1 MFLQNIVYSVPLII
15 IIIFSLV
22 TLSYIYLLDIIRKKQ
37 HFKIESLI
45 IMGSMI
51 WILGNLFELEFLKIQ
66 NKIQWG
72 NLQYVGLIIISISWI
87 IFAIDYA
94 GLKKWLVRRN
104 IILLSIVPVIILI
117 LVYTNGFH
125 HFVIK
130 DYSLGSHLNSV
141 VLEKAFNTGH
151 WIILLYLLISILV
164 GSILIGQMLI
174 KSNHAYRWQATLF
187 ILALIIP
194 VSVIMLFLSGA
205 NPFPHLEIIPISISL
220 SSMLISIILSRS
232 RIGEIVPVAR
242 ENVVDSIND
251 GVIVLDDKNNILDMN
266 KTFQKIFNRNITE
279 VIGRPLK
286 IISENLNKKVESLIK
301 EDIVNDEYF
310 LSTNGKKHAYDIS
323 ISDIFNW
330 QDIHVGKTVL
340 LHDITEKK
348 EKEKVIK
355 YLSFHDK
362 LTGLY
367 NRAYFELELKRL
379 DTKRQLPVSIIMG
392 DVNGLKLIN
401 DAFGYSE
408 GDKLLVK
415 SAELIKDSCRYEDIV
430 SRWGGDEF
438 IILLP
443 NTSNVLTEK
452 IVNRIISSSKKINPL
467 KIPISIS
474 FGYSTKEDIS
484 QSISKVIKDAEERM
498 QRRKMLESKSI
509 YGSLI
514 SSLKRT
520 LWEKS
525 HETEEH
531 TERIKDLAIK
541 LGKSIR
547 LPSNKLDELELLATL
562 HDIGKIAI
570 PDAILQGKKDLN
582 NKEWE
587 IMKKH
592 TEVGYH
598 IATSCPQLVT
608 VADDILLHHEWWDGT
623 GYPYNLKRE
632 EIPVTA
638 RIINIVDAYDVM
650 RNGRPYKE
658 GIGKPETI
666 QELKELSGIQFDP
679 DLVSKF
685 IKILGK
691 K

>member
-1 MFLQNIVYSVPLII
+1 MIFQNIVYSVPLII
-15 IIIFSLV
+15 VILFSVV

-45 IMGSMI
+45 IIGSMI
-51 WILGNLFELEFLKIQ
+51 WILGNIFELEFLKLQ
-66 NKIQWG
+66 NRIQWG
-72 NLQYVGLIIISISWI
+72 KLQYVGIIIIAIAWV
-87 IFAIDYA
+87 IFAINYA
-94 GLKKWLVRRN
+94 GLKKWLTKRN
-104 IILLSIVPVIILI
+104 VILLSILPIVILA
-117 LVYTNGFH
+117 LAYTNELH
-125 HFVIK
+125 HFVIQ

-141 VLEKAFNTGH
+141 VLDKTYNTGH
-151 WIILLYLLISILV
+151 WIILLYLLISLLV
-164 GSILIGQMLI
+164 GSILIGQMLV

-194 VSVIMLFLSGA
+194 ISVIMLFLSGS
-205 NPFPHLEIIPISISL
+205 NPFPYLEIIPVSIAF
-220 SSMLISIILSRS
+220 SSMMISIILSRS

-242 ENVVDSIND
+242 ENVIDSIND
-251 GVIVLDDKNNILDMN
+251 GVLVLDDKNNVLDIN
-266 KTFQKIFNRNITE
+266 KTFQKIFDRNIRE
-279 VIGRPLK
+279 VIGKPLK
-286 IISENLNKKVESLIK
+286 IISTNLNNKVESLIK
-301 EDIVNDEYF
+301 EAIVNDE
-310 LSTNGKKHAYDIS
+310 LTVAPNGKKHIFDIS

-330 QDIHVGKTVL
+330 QDVHVGKTIL

-367 NRAYFELELKRL
+367 NRAYFEVELKRL
-379 DTKRQLPVSIIMG
+379 DVKRQLPVSIIMG

-401 DAFGYSE
+401 DAFGYNE
-408 GDKLLVK
+408 GDKLLKK
-415 SAELIKDSCRYEDIV
+415 SAELIKYSCRSEDIV

-443 NTSNVLTEK
+443 KTSNARTEI
-452 IVNRIISSSKKINPL
+452 IVKRIINSCKKINPL

-474 FGYSTKEDIS
+474 LGFSTKVDNN
-484 QSISKVIKDAEERM
+484 QSISRTIKDAEERM

-514 SSLKRT
+514 ASLKRT

-531 TERIKDLAIK
+531 AERIKKLAIK
-541 LGKSIR
+541 LGKSVK

-562 HDIGKIAI
+562 HDVGKISV
-570 PDAILQGKKDLN
+570 PDAILRGNKDLN
-582 NKEWE
+582 NEEWK

-598 IATSCPQLVT
+598 IAISCPQLIP
-608 VADDILLHHEWWDGT
+608 VAEDILLHHEWWDGS
-623 GYPYNLKRE
+623 GYPHNLKEE

-650 RNGRPYKE
+650 RNGRPYKDSMD
-658 GIGKPETI
+658 KHATI
-666 QELKELSGIQFDP
+666 QELKGLSGIQFDP
-679 DLVSKF
+679 NLVSKF
-685 IKILGK
+685 IKILEK
-691 K
+691 Y